1 MDATGATATA
11 AAALTAQRADGGAET
26 HIGADQ
32 EAATAGAMTDAA
44 AASLP
49 HDSVQTRG
57 ETSADNTMGA
67 AAPINQKPKEQL
79 GSGNPHQRQ
88 STTKQ
93 SPGDYDGAPLDL

>member
-1 MDATGATATA
+1 MTATA
-11 AAALTAQRADGGAET
+11 SAAQLVDGGAET
-26 HIGADQ
+26 HIGTDQ
-32 EAATAGAMTDAA
+32 EDATAGAMMGAA

-79 GSGNPHQRQ
+79 ENIKRIRTSAKQRP
-88 STTKQ
+88 SSRPAITTE
-93 SPGDYDGAPLDL
+93 PP